1 MFARVAEVPLQSWL
15 CQPEGGDSF
24 VHSANLICPDT
35 SCSAFHGLYNASKV
49 RRQ

>member
-1 MFARVAEVPLQSWL
+1 MIPLLRTLFSKIKK
-15 CQPEGGDSF
+15 GGDSF
-24 VHSANLICPDT
+24 VHSANPNLICPDT

>member
-1 MFARVAEVPLQSWL
+1 MIPLLRTLFSKIKK
-15 CQPEGGDSF
+15 GGDSF